1 MVAEPDPSRD
11 LEEARQNARRL
22 TELLQEIRVA
32 TAGVQILF
40 GFLLA
45 VPFQVGFEKV
55 SSFERHVYLVV
66 LVSSALS
73 AVLLISPTP
82 WHRLLFRRGH
92 KREIILYANRVVI
105 GGLVLLAIAMSGAVM
120 LVTHVIFGSY
130 AAVAVAVPVAAAFA
144 WIWFAAPLMRRG
156 GQL

>member
-1 MVAEPDPSRD
+1 VGEPDPSTER
-11 LEEARQNARRL
+11 EEAAQNARRL

-55 SSFERHVYLVV
+55 TSFERHVYLVV
-66 LVSSALS
+66 LVSSAMS

-82 WHRLLFRRGH
+82 MHRLLFGRGQ
-92 KREIILYANRVVI
+92 KREIIRYANSVVI
-105 GGLVLLAIAMSGAVM
+105 GGLVLLAFAMIGAVL
-120 LVTHVIFGSY
+120 LVTHVIFGR
-130 AAVAVAVPVAAAFA
+130 AAAIAITIPTAVAFA
-144 WIWFAAPLMRRG
+144 WVWFLVPLMRRG
-156 GQL
+156 RQL

>member
-1 MVAEPDPSRD
+1 VGEPDPSLDRD
-11 LEEARQNARRL
+11 EAAQNARRL

-82 WHRLLFRRGH
+82 MHRLLFGRGQ
-92 KREIILYANRVVI
+92 KREIIHYANSVVI
-105 GGLVLLAIAMSGAVM
+105 GGLVMLAFAMVGAVL
-120 LVTHVIFGSY
+120 LVTHVIFGR
-130 AAVAVAVPVAAAFA
+130 AAAIAITVPTAVAYA
-144 WIWFAAPLMRRG
+144 WVWFVAPLLRRG
-156 GQL
+156 GRL